1 MKKTFTKTMLICG
14 VAALSFSATNS
25 FAQQTNTNQEEENT
39 ESKNLVKW
47 NVAALA
53 LKTYSF
59 QYERAVGKKISVSLG
74 FRMMPKSH
82 IPFSSTFKS
91 LIDDDQTWESIKDF
105 KTGNFAITP
114 EFRYYV
120 GQSVFRGFYVAP
132 FVRYA
137 SYNVAVPYNY
147 EATFSNG
154 SGSTTVKDKI
164 DMDGRINTLTT
175 GLLLGAQWKLSKAI
189 YLDWWILGPNYGS
202 ASGSISGK
210 KTLNADEQ
218 KALREALTD
227 LDDLPVVKTKS
238 TVDGNG
244 AKIDFSGPW
253 AGVRSG
259 LSIGYRF

>member
-1 MKKTFTKTMLICG
+1 MFICG
-14 VAALSFSATNS
+14 MMALSFSASNS
-25 FAQQTNTNQEEENT
+25 FAQEANANQEQ
-39 ESKNLVKW
+39 ESAAAKNLVKW
-47 NVAALA
+47 NVAAIA

-59 QYERAVGKKISVSLG
+59 QYERAVGKRMSVSLG

-82 IPFSSTFKS
+82 VPFSSTFKS

-132 FVRYA
+132 FVRY
-137 SYNVAVPYNY
+137 SRYNVALPYNY
-147 EATFSNG
+147 EATFG
-154 SGSTTVKDKI
+154 TTTVKDRI
-164 DMDGRINTLTT
+164 DMDGNISTLTT

-210 KTLNADEQ
+210 KNLSNEEQ
-218 KALREALTD
+218 QALREALTD
-227 LDDLPVVKTKS
+227 LDDLPLVKTKS
-238 TVDGNG
+238 TVDANG

-253 AGVRSG
+253 AGLRSG
-259 LSIGYRF
+259 LSFGYRF

>member
-1 MKKTFTKTMLICG
+1 MKKTFTKTMLMCG
-14 VAALSFSATNS
+14 VMALSFSATNS
-25 FAQQTNTNQEEENT
+25 FAQEVKASQED
-39 ESKNLVKW
+39 ESGDAKNLVKW

-74 FRMMPKSH
+74 FRMMPKSSV
-82 IPFSSTFKS
+82 PFSSTFKS

-137 SYNVAVPYNY
+137 RYTVDVPYNY
-147 EATFSNG
+147 EATING
-154 SGSTTVKDKI
+154 TTMKDKI
-164 DMDGRINTLTT
+164 EMDGNISTLTT

-189 YLDWWILGPNYGS
+189 YLDWWILGPNYGT
-202 ASGSISGK
+202 ASGNISGK
-210 KTLNADEQ
+210 KNLSNEEQ
-218 KALREALTD
+218 NALRDALTD
-227 LDDLPVVKTKS
+227 LEDLPLVKVKS
-238 TVDGNG
+238 EVDGNG

-253 AGVRSG
+253 AGMRSG

>member
-1 MKKTFTKTMLICG
+1 MKKTFTKTVLMCG
-14 VAALSFSATNS
+14 VLALSFSATKS
-25 FAQQTNTNQEEENT
+25 FAQETNANQED
-39 ESKNLVKW
+39 ESLTNKNLVKW
-47 NVAALA
+47 NVGALA

-82 IPFSSTFKS
+82 VPFSSTFKS

-114 EFRYYV
+114 EFRYYF
-120 GQSVFRGFYVAP
+120 GQTVFRGFYVAP
-132 FVRYA
+132 FVRY
-137 SYNVAVPYNY
+137 SKYNVALPYNY
-147 EATFSNG
+147 EATFNG
-154 SGSTTVKDKI
+154 TTVKDRI
-164 DMDGRINTLTT
+164 DMDGSISTT
-175 GLLLGAQWKLSKAI
+175 TAGLLFGAQWKLSKAI

-202 ASGSISGK
+202 ASGNISGK
-210 KTLNADEQ
+210 KNLSNEEQ
-218 KALREALTD
+218 QALREALTD
-227 LDDLPVVKTKS
+227 LDDLPLVKTKS
-238 TVDGNG
+238 TVDANG